1 MMEKFRNKYRIESS
15 RLHNWDYGSPGLYF
29 ITICTRNRECY
40 FGEIVGKRTII
51 DRGDSVETQC
61 IASLPKPIASLPKP
75 IAPQRERIASQP
87 ISNALRPQPQ
97 MQLSEL
103 GIIVET
109 EWLKTP
115 EIRPDMNLTMGEF
128 KVMPNHFH
136 AIVMIGENVYN
147 TGIHGDENNGIKS
160 INKARENNAN
170 KFGPQ
175 SKNLGS
181 IIRGFKSSVTTC
193 ARKLN
198 IDFAWQARFHDHII
212 RNHNEFIKISHYIA
226 NNPANWKDDTFFIE

>member
-51 DRGDSVETQC
+51 DRGDSVETQRLLVETQC
-61 IASLPKPIASLPKP
+61 IASLH
-75 IAPQRERIASQP
+75 ENIASQP
-87 ISNALRPQPQ
+87 YPQ
-97 MQLSEL
+97 MRLSEL

-160 INKARENNAN
+160 IDKARENNAN

-226 NNPANWKDDTFFIE
+226 NNPANWKDDKFFME